1 MNIGLTA
8 HNSKKSLMEDFCI
21 AYRGILSKH
30 DLFAT
35 GTTGKRVEEVT
46 GLKVAKLLPGSVGG
60 DMQFMEMVE
69 RNGLDLVIFFY
80 NPSMTFMKEMDVYR
94 IVRICDQYS
103 IPVAT
108 NVATAEMLILGLDR
122 GDLDWRQQI
131 SGRDE

>member
-21 AYRGILSKH
+21 AYRGILAKH
-30 DLFAT
+30 DIYAT

-69 RNGLDLVIFFY
+69 RNSLDLVIFFY
-80 NPSMTFMKEMDVYR
+80 NPYMTFMKEMDVYR
-94 IVRICDQYS
+94 IVRVCDEYS

-108 NVATAEMLILGLDR
+108 NVATAEMLILGMDR
-122 GDLDWRQQI
+122 GDLDWRLQI
-131 SGRDE
+131 SGRNE

>member
-30 DLFAT
+30 DLYAT

-80 NPSMTFMKEMDVYR
+80 NPNMTFMKEMDVYR

-108 NVATAEMLILGLDR
+108 NVATAEMLILGMER
-122 GDLDWRQQI
+122 GDLDWRLQI

>member
-30 DLFAT
+30 DLYAT

-69 RNGLDLVIFFY
+69 RNGLDLVIFIY
-80 NPSMTFMKEMDVYR
+80 NPNMTFMKEMDVYR

-108 NVATAEMLILGLDR
+108 NVATAEMLILGMER
-122 GDLDWRQQI
+122 GDLDWRLQI